1 MISNELRGEY
11 EKRLIKASVLQL
23 KLEIE
28 AFESQIRQHKRT
40 IKFIKEQMKPL
51 KIKLKQEINN
61 LTTKKNNLL

>member
-61 LTTKKNNLL
+61 LTT

>member
-1 MISNELRGEY
+1 MIPNELASEY
-11 EKRLIKASVLQL
+11 EKVLIKVSVFTL

-61 LTTKKNNLL
+61 LTNKN

>member
-1 MISNELRGEY
+1 MIPNELRGEY
-11 EKRLIKASVLQL
+11 EKRLIKVSVFQL

-28 AFESQIRQHKRT
+28 AFEGQIRQHKRT

-61 LTTKKNNLL
+61 LTNKN

>member
-1 MISNELRGEY
+1 MISNELRDEY
-11 EKRLIKASVLQL
+11 EKRLIEVSVFQL

-61 LTTKKNNLL
+61 LTT

>member
-1 MISNELRGEY
+1 MISNELRAEY

-61 LTTKKNNLL
+61 LTT

>member
-1 MISNELRGEY
+1 MIPNELAGEY
-11 EKRLIKASVLQL
+11 EKVLIKVSVFTL

-40 IKFIKEQMKPL
+40 IKFLKEQMKPL

-61 LTTKKNNLL
+61 LTT